1 MKGDRL
7 EFFKEFAYKVLS
19 YNRLTG
25 TEGHRRAR
33 RLLESSLEYISSN
46 YQKETFRVNRFIPTE
61 AWLKVGEEKVR
72 AVAYIGSKDT
82 EIEGYVKED
91 YIEGDIA
98 LIPDL
103 TREKAL
109 EAQRKGAVAIVTYR
123 GDYRANGYVYGSYM
137 GLSIPVLSIDRD
149 DLRKVADFKVKLS
162 VRSSEKTLE
171 GTNLLM
177 EIGRGPIIYL
187 LAHMDTVQKVYGAV
201 NNGVGF
207 LLLLFIYE
215 ELRERYNTPYKLRFL
230 ITDGRELGFEGA
242 RFHVSRG
249 LKHVFYCINLEGI
262 GWHNPCVIYEDAK
275 GYNGERINE
284 LFYKHVEDLKVKIDF
299 RKAKEREG
307 DHMPFKERGVQTL
320 FLSSHPLTITHTLYD
335 NYEAI
340 SWDHV
345 VLWYEVILS
354 FLRRFH
360 RL

>member
-25 TEGHRRAR
+25 TEEHRKAH
-33 RLLESSLEYISSN
+33 RLIESFLQYISRH
-46 YQKETFRVNRFIPTE
+46 YEKETFRIKRFIPTE
-61 AWLKVGEEKVR
+61 AWLKAGEERVR
-72 AVAYIGSKDT
+72 AVAYIGSRDT
-82 EIEGYVKED
+82 ELEGYVKKD

-98 LIPDL
+98 LIPNL

-123 GDYRANGYVYGSYM
+123 GDDRAKGYVYGSSM
-137 GLSIPVLSIDRD
+137 GLSIPVLSIDRE
-149 DLRKVADFKVKLS
+149 DLQRLADFKVRLS
-162 VRSSEKTLE
+162 IRSSEKTLQ

-177 EIGRGPIIYL
+177 EIGKGPILYL
-187 LAHMDTVQKVYGAV
+187 LAHLDTVQRVYGAV

-207 LLLLFIYE
+207 LLLLFLYE
-215 ELRERYNTPYKLRFL
+215 ELRERYNTPYRLRFL
-230 ITDGRELGFEGA
+230 ITDGRELGLEGT
-242 RFHVSRG
+242 RFHMSG
-249 LKHVFYCINLEGI
+249 NLKHVFYCVNLEGI
-262 GWHNPCVIYEDAK
+262 GWHNPCVIYEDAD

-284 LFYKHVEDLKVKIDF
+284 LFYRHVEDLKVKIDF
-299 RKAKEREG
+299 CRAREREG
-307 DHMPFKERGVQTL
+307 NHLPFKEKGIQTL